1 MSEEKAPSK
10 PVVKAATINPISV
23 AEALL
28 VADHRSFRR
37 AAAVLGVRQSGVSRR
52 VRALEDQLGVSL
64 FERHHAG
71 VRVTNAGARFFEEAR
86 EALRQLDHAVK
97 AAAAAGTG
105 SLGRLSIGILSSMGA
120 GYLRELISVY
130 CVRHPNIVVQIL
142 ENASEEHIALIRRRR
157 LDVAFIMDT
166 TDVMGCDM
174 ATLWNERLFV
184 VLPEDH
190 ALRSRDAIE
199 WHDLSKEKLI
209 VRQSERN
216 PALCTRLTRRLIDQD
231 QIPNVRKLNVGR
243 ETLMHLVALGQGVG
257 LTSESTIAT
266 TFPHVIFRPIAGE
279 DELLQFC
286 AVWLPHNDNPAL
298 RRFLSMART
307 MAMVKRRNTN
317 ALPR

>member
-1 MSEEKAPSK
+1 MSEKAHSK
-10 PVVKAATINPISV
+10 PALRPAPINPISV
-23 AEALL
+23 SEALL

-37 AAAVLGVRQSGVSRR
+37 AAAALGVRQSSVSRR
-52 VRALEDQLGVSL
+52 IRALEEELGVSL

-71 VRVTNAGARFFEEAR
+71 VRITNAGVRFFEEAR
-86 EALRQLDHAVK
+86 EALLQLDHAVK
-97 AAAAAGTG
+97 AAAAAGRG

-120 GYLRELISVY
+120 GYLRELIHIY
-130 CVRHPNIVVQIL
+130 CVRHPNIAVQFL

-174 ATLWNERLFV
+174 ASLWNERLFV

-190 ALRSRDAIE
+190 ALRSRNTIE
-199 WHDLSKEKLI
+199 WHDLSKENLI

-216 PALCTRLTRRLIDQD
+216 PALCTRLTQRLVDPH
-231 QIPNVRKLNVGR
+231 QIPNVRKFNVGR

-257 LTSESTIAT
+257 LTSESTTAT
-266 TFPHVIFRPIAGE
+266 PFPNVIFRPIAGE

-298 RRFLSMART
+298 RRFLSLART
-307 MAMVKRRNTN
+307 MARMKKQAAH
-317 ALPR
+317 ALPP